1 MRISFFTL
9 VLCMVSVLA
18 LAQDPVKTDG
28 DKYKVILENDRV
40 RVIEYRD
47 KPGDK
52 TSLHQHPDFVMHVV
66 DPFMRRLTFED
77 GRTVERSFAAGQ
89 TSWMEAETYWREHWY
104 HLYPRDYCR
113 VERATSIAHKMNS

>member
-1 MRISFFTL
+1 MRVTAFTL

-28 DKYKVILENDRV
+28 DKYKVVLENDRV
-40 RVIEYRD
+40 RVMEYRD

-52 TSLHQHPDFVMHVV
+52 TALHRHPDFVMHVV
-66 DPFMRRLTFED
+66 SPFTRRLAFED

-89 TSWMEAETYWREHWY
+89 TIWMDAQNHIGENISPTDTHVFIVELKEPRPVAE
-104 HLYPRDYCR
+104 P
-113 VERATSIAHKMNS
+113 K

>member
-89 TSWMEAETYWREHWY
+89 TIWMEAQKHIGENIGTTYTHVIIVE
-104 HLYPRDYCR
+104 LKEPRQSPTR
-113 VERATSIAHKMNS
+113 